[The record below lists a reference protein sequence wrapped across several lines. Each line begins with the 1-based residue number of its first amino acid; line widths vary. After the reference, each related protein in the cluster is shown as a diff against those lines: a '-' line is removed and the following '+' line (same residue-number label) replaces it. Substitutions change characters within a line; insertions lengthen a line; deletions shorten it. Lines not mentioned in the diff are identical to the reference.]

1 MTKYKVVRGYT
12 IQKGVIHREGS
23 FFDAD
28 PADVKT
34 ELRKGIIVAAAPG
47 EGEES
52 TRRKTKS

>member
-1 MTKYKVVRGYT
+1 MIKYKVVRGFT
-12 IQKGVIHREGS
+12 IQRGAIHRVGS

-28 PADVKT
+28 PDEVKT

-47 EGEES
+47 EGEEQ